1 MGLKNDEKGLE
12 GIFFGLVFELEAFSG
27 SDPAPTSISCLLLLE

>member
-12 GIFFGLVFELEAFSG
+12 GISLGLVFELEAFSG
-27 SDPAPTSISCLLLLE
+27 SNLALRVSLVFCC

>member
-12 GIFFGLVFELEAFSG
+12 GISLGLVFELSALSG
-27 SDPAPTSISCLLLLE
+27 SEPVLTSIF